1 MIKLKRGMLVK
12 IKDNVSIDRIYNGT
26 EESRQRSLNEF
37 NKIKGKIVKITLVYD
52 DSLILEVLCEGEII
66 KCYTY
71 WIEGIIPLEPLIIPK
86 DLLNKGNYIVKL
98 RNGVELLHI
107 YNYFTNKDFEI
118 EFFDSNY
125 NNYLENEEG
134 KEFDIIEIKDKW
146 IRED

>member
-12 IKDNVSIDRIYNGT
+12 IKDNVSIDRIYDGA

-52 DSLILEVLCEGEII
+52 DSLILEVLCEGEMIE
-66 KCYTY
+66 CHTY

-86 DLLNKGNYIVKL
+86 DLLNGKNCVVKL
-98 RNGVELLHI
+98 RNGVELFHI
-107 YNYFTNKDFEI
+107 YNYFINKDFEI
-118 EFFDSNY
+118 EFFDFNY
-125 NNYLENEEG
+125 NNYLENKEG